1 MINLT
6 KKIVILTNGSQLHLL
21 IGQALKLII
30 NTFINADKNF
40 KAAISKINELYGKI
54 DPRDTEQIL
63 LEWYAYITF
72 QHGENH
78 HLQIKRKE
86 IYLATLTKTDAHKA
100 KTILRFIYVFLHKK
114 KAVILTLDFSRP
126 RGSITSLPEQQ
137 SLFYSE
143 TICPFLNLERDSPH
157 EPGSGK
163 RAYTAT
169 QRLWQTGIRALL
181 ISSFFTPEDVNNQ
194 DLQEL
199 RVAQLK
205 IKRNDVIPI
214 PIVKICDTICKAF
227 AERVSDSVKQWL
239 SVSLTMKDSTP
250 VQHFSGE
257 SHLIELL
264 HKHDSPIEIVLGLV
278 KYKRFG
284 ASSFSSNNLGDYRLD
299 IHIHQGL
306 EIYEKAMCVWLKAE
320 QAYFEHQAL
329 EKEKNARLAMGKINI
344 YIFVYLPLWRLQHP
358 NSNFKY
364 PDTPAKFTSSVH
376 YDCEAPISSGRPL
389 SLCELFR
396 KIGYVES
403 NGSQSEIRTFFD
415 FLIEFCDDL
424 EGCEKVKQPVR
435 KVPPS
440 KKSANVTKNVFTG
453 EQFRQFVAYHHALN
467 AAADYYFDE
476 SNRIGTVV
484 QLAQGNKSFVE
495 TSDLGFV
502 PIMYHEGKITYI
514 KRIHPDTLTFVI
526 HDHAPYYNPACIRFS
541 LFLLESGVRGQ
552 TLQWLGADTY
562 DRISHRLSRDSLQ
575 LTTLWLNT
583 DKIHKIPVI
592 IVTSMG
598 NLYLLDDQRRWRNL
612 MIKKGITGFTKE
624 IYYDHEPT
632 SHWGKILP
640 LFSANPIT
648 GDPLTDKQ
656 YSTLWNYHCLNFQI
670 WYKENTSEKNPIVG
684 FLPLRKNP
692 SKTHFTWEDWI
703 SGINPDDVLTL
714 PGSPTNKIYQGS
726 YCPVS
731 IRAYA
736 TPHGA
741 RASFITD
748 VSVNLPPEAVT
759 LLTGQSVSTIIRYNK
774 GHHLIHDRLQGAFN
788 NRDADWYL
796 TNPFNP
802 PFSMS
807 DARDRVEDSMRQG
820 TLANTIDRLGLNSY
834 PTSTSP
840 REMTGVKLI
849 ATDRSLSLG
858 ACYTH
863 ICPYN
868 FICPEQILK
877 KFGGQKRCA
886 LCQFAVFSTHN
897 LPAIEAHR
905 QKLAEQYQSTIKVY
919 EKYSANREVSTA
931 EISRLQ
937 DEVKN
942 GAKDVISWM
951 LVEEVLWAQI
961 EMQQDADQETAA
973 KDLVVSDRSTV
984 VQELSRYE
992 YRADS
997 VEGFLTRL
1005 SSACSHP
1012 ESMSRG
1018 FEYKIDRA
1026 TRLLMINDGDI
1037 TGAAMMP
1044 SSFPNAVKLAGMIR
1058 SNLNFDKLDIED
1070 LVRLINL
1077 EDNDWAQTMLTYR
1090 PTKSEPRSDE

>member
-6 KKIVILTNGSQLHLL
+6 KKIIILTDGLQLYTL
-21 IGQALKLII
+21 IGQALRLII
-30 NTFINADKNF
+30 NTFANANKNF
-40 KAAISKINELYGKI
+40 RTAISKINELYGKI
-54 DPRDTEQIL
+54 HPRETEEIVFA
-63 LEWYAYITF
+63 WYAYITF
-72 QHGENH
+72 QYGDNH
-78 HLQIKRKE
+78 HSQIKRKE
-86 IYLATLTKTDAHKA
+86 KYLSTLTKTDIDKA
-100 KTILRFIYVFLHKK
+100 KTILRIIYVFLHKNQ
-114 KAVILTLDFSRP
+114 AVVLTHNFSRP
-126 RGSITSLPEQQ
+126 RGSLTSLPEQK

-143 TICPFLNLERDSPH
+143 TICPFLDLEADSPH
-157 EPGSGK
+157 EKGNGK

-169 QRLWQTGIRALL
+169 QRLWQTGIKAILMT
-181 ISSFFTPEDVNNQ
+181 SFFTPEDVNTH

-199 RVAQLK
+199 RAAQLTT
-205 IKRNDVIPI
+205 KRNDVIPM
-214 PIVKICDTICKAF
+214 PMMQICQAICTIF
-227 AERVSDSVKQWL
+227 GTRVSDSVKQW
-239 SVSLTMKDSTP
+239 VAVALTMNDSAA
-250 VQHFSGE
+250 VQHSSGE
-257 SHLIELL
+257 SNLIELL
-264 HKHDSPIEIVLGLV
+264 SKHDSPFEIALGLA
-278 KYKRFG
+278 KYRRFG
-284 ASSFSSNNLGDYRLD
+284 VSSFSSDNLENYRLD
-299 IHIHQGL
+299 IHIHRGL
-306 EIYEKAMCVWLKAE
+306 EVYQQAMAVWMKVE
-320 QAYFEHQAL
+320 QAYFDHQAL
-329 EKEKNARLAMGKINI
+329 EKEKHARLAMGKINI
-344 YIFVYLPLWRLQHP
+344 YLFVYLPLWRLQHP

-376 YDCEAPISSGRPL
+376 YDCVAPMSSDRPL

-396 KIGYVES
+396 EIGYAES

-424 EGCEKVKQPVR
+424 EGCAKVKQPVR

-453 EQFRQFVAYHHALN
+453 EQFRQFIAYHHALN
-467 AAADYYFDE
+467 AAAEYYFDE
-476 SNRIGTVV
+476 SNRIWTIV
-484 QLAQGNKSFVE
+484 QQAQDKKSWVE
-495 TSDLGFV
+495 TVDLGFV
-502 PIMYHEGKITYI
+502 PIMYHGGKITYI
-514 KRIHPDTLTFVI
+514 KRIHPSSLLFLM

-552 TLQWLGADTY
+552 TLQWLDAQTY

-598 NLYLLDDQRRWRNL
+598 NLYLLDDQRKWREL
-612 MIKKGITGFTKE
+612 MIQIGVNGFTKE

-640 LFSANPIT
+640 LFVANPVT
-648 GDPLTDKQ
+648 GDPITDKQ
-656 YSTLWNYHCLNFQI
+656 YSTLWSYHCLNFQV
-670 WYKENTSEKNPIVG
+670 WYKANTSEKNPIVG
-684 FLPLRKNP
+684 FLPLRKSP

-703 SGINPDDVLTL
+703 NGINSGEVLTL
-714 PGSPTNKIYQGS
+714 SGSATNKMYQGD

-731 IRAYA
+731 LRAYA

-796 TNPFNP
+796 TNPFSP

-807 DARDRVEDSMRQG
+807 DARDRVEDSMKQG
-820 TLANTIDRLGLNSY
+820 TLQNTIAKLGLNSY

-840 REMTGVKLI
+840 REMTGLKLI
-849 ATDRSLSLG
+849 ATDKSLSLG

-886 LCQFAVFSTHN
+886 QCPFAVFSTHN

-905 QKLAEQYQSTIKVY
+905 QKIAEEYRSTTKVF
-919 EKYSANREVSTA
+919 EKYSANCEVSTA
-931 EISRLQ
+931 EISRLR
-937 DEVKN
+937 DEVKSA
-942 GAKDVISWM
+942 AKDVISWM
-951 LVEEVLWAQI
+951 LVEEILWAKI
-961 EMQQDADQETAA
+961 EMQQESDQETHGR
-973 KDLVVSDRSTV
+973 DLIVSDRSTV
-984 VQELSRYE
+984 VQEMSRTE
-992 YRADS
+992 YCPDS

-1005 SSACSHP
+1005 SIACAHP

-1044 SSFPNAVKLAGMIR
+1044 SSFPSAVKLAGMIR
-1058 SNLNFDKLDIED
+1058 SNLNFDKLDIEEF
-1070 LVRLINL
+1070 VRLINL
-1077 EDNDWAQTMLTYR
+1077 EDNDWAQTMLSYR
-1090 PTKSEPRSDE
+1090 PTKSEPRGDE